1 MSEQEAS
8 YVLNEEALNVS
19 IGVGSG
25 AVEKVKEVVEEA
37 SQAINITNIGVNKE
51 QFFASFQD
59 ESSLLLDE
67 LLTKLKDPEDMKVV
81 QEVAMKMIALY
92 QDMYNSD
99 TDKVAAVQRS
109 LNNYKSVIA
118 AISAR
123 YQLDV
128 ANTIVAI
135 CKKAAVIALSVAVSF
150 VAL

>member
-99 TDKVAAVQRS
+99 ADKVAAVQRS